1 TTWEKDKEKR
11 LNNAKLQTE
20 ILESFIKPNG
30 KFYLGDDIKI
40 FFKGHP
46 KGDDIND
53 YIISKTGAEKIP
65 ANIPF
70 EVLMMTNSLPD
81 YVGGIMSTV
90 YFSLSP
96 KNIDKVIF
104 LGSEKIK
111 NENDAKSQTLSKL
124 MLMLNVITPE
134 QIFFEEMP
142 NPINF

>member
-1 TTWEKDKEKR
+1 
-11 LNNAKLQTE
+11 
-20 ILESFIKPNG
+20 
-30 KFYLGDDIKI
+30 
-40 FFKGHP
+40 
-46 KGDDIND
+46 IND